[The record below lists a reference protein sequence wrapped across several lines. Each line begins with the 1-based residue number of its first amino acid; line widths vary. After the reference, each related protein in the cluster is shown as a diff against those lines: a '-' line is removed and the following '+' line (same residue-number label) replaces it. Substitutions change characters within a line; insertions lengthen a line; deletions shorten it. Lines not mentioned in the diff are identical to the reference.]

1 MDDRIHEPAID
12 IEAIRWERINLVIQG
27 RVAGADGEALDPAS
41 LRLVHAERDG
51 EVPPTHATVVDGCL
65 TLRIN
70 VMQGP
75 EFAARHFPHLDG
87 GASDRVIDELI
98 PGEAG

>member
-12 IEAIRWERINLVIQG
+12 IEAIRWEHINLVIEG
-27 RVAGADGEALDPAS
+27 RVASRTARDAFDPAS
-41 LRLVHAERDG
+41 LRLVRAERDG
-51 EVPPTHATVVDGCL
+51 DVPPTHASIVDGCL

-75 EFAARHFPHLDG
+75 
-87 GASDRVIDELI
+87 DRVIDELI
-98 PGEAG
+98 LGEAG

>member
-12 IEAIRWERINLVIQG
+12 IEAIRWEPINLVIEG
-27 RVAGADGEALDPAS
+27 RVADRTARDAFDPAS
-41 LRLVHAERDG
+41 LRLVHAERDRDL
-51 EVPPTHATVVDGCL
+51 PPTHASIVDGCL

-75 EFAARHFPHLDG
+75 
-87 GASDRVIDELI
+87 DRVIDELI
-98 PGEAG
+98 LGEAG